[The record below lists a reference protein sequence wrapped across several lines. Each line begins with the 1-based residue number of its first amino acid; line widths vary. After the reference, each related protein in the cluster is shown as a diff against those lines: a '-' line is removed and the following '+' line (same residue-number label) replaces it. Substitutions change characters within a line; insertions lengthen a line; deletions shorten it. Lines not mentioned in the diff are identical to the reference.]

1 MLTERG
7 HHIPHKVTGEGFG
20 EEAESG
26 SKGKAEVIALL
37 GFLRERQ
44 SIAE

>member
-1 MLTERG
+1 MPRR
-7 HHIPHKVTGEGFG
+7 IIGEGFG

-26 SKGKAEVIALL
+26 SKGKAATTALL

-44 SIAE
+44 TKHSRVNS

>member
-7 HHIPHKVTGEGFG
+7 HHIPRRVTGEGFG
-20 EEAESG
+20 EETESG
-26 SKGKAEVIALL
+26 SKGKAEAVALL

-44 SIAE
+44 SKAG